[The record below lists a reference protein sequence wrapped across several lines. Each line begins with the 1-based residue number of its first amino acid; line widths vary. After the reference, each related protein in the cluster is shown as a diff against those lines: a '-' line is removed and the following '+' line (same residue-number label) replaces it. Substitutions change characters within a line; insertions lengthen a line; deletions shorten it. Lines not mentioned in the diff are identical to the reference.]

1 MGCRSS
7 TPRRACPLASIPLS
21 ASLARPSFICSLVA
35 GACARFPGHPSRR
48 VEAAPA
54 MMARVELKCDIQ
66 RGSLCAALFLPG
78 SLSCGACP
86 VHDVAAGQIC
96 MRLVH
101 ANPLHREYP
110 DLGFPSPPFCSTAT
124 GGGGGVD
131 VWVPCLA
138 KRLPSIGPRRPCVI
152 RLRLDAD
159 RTNSGRPCTC
169 TASRS
174 VLICFIFFS
183 KILIHEMGSGDELL

>member
-1 MGCRSS
+1 MGGCRSS
-7 TPRRACPLASIPLS
+7 TPRRACPLASIPRS
-21 ASLARPSFICSLVA
+21 AFLARPSFICSLVA

-78 SLSCGACP
+78 SLSWGACP

-110 DLGFPSPPFCSTAT
+110 DLGFPFPLFAQRQQGVV
-124 GGGGGVD
+124 GGLMSGC
-131 VWVPCLA
+131 PA
-138 KRLPSIGPRRPCVI
+138 LPSAC
-152 RLRLDAD
+152 L
-159 RTNSGRPCTC
+159 
-169 TASRS
+169 RS
-174 VLICFIFFS
+174 VPAALV
-183 KILIHEMGSGDELL
+183 